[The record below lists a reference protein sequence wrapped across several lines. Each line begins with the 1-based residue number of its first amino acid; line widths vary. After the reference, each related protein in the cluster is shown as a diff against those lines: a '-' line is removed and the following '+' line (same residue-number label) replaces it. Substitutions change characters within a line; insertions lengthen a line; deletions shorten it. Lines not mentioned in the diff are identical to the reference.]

1 MKGGIAMENFKIVC
15 EKCGAKATTEK
26 EIRRLDSEMVSYGF
40 RVNCSNRECRNS
52 NYLHLVDEEG

>member
-1 MKGGIAMENFKIVC
+1 MENFKIVC